1 MRLFAVAAA
10 AALGSAA
17 ASRAE
22 EGRAEQKAGQKAAPL
37 RPNIIFNLV
46 DDLGWND
53 VSWHREGGNIIKTP
67 YLESLAN
74 SGTKLQNYCERSR
87 CRPVPAASCPLLRAH
102 WRAAQTST
110 ASARRAARR
119 S

>member
-10 AALGSAA
+10 AVLGSAA

-22 EGRAEQKAGQKAAPL
+22 DGRAGQKAGQKAAPL

-87 CRPVPAASCPLLRAH
+87 CPVPAASCPLLRAH